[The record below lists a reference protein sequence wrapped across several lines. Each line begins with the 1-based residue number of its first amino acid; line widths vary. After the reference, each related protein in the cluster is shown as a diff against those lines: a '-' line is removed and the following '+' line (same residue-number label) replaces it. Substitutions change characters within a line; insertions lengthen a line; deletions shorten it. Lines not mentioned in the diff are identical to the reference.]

1 MSQSIWTRCEGSSR
15 VRPLALEPWRVVES
29 QFITSTRKLVDSDDE
44 QEVLERLLDKAKP
57 PLPRD
62 PALTRLHF
70 LLFTPFRYPPLPR
83 GSRFG
88 TRAERGIWYGS
99 LLLPTAFAEV
109 AYYRLLFLH
118 GTAAA
123 LGTVTVELSAF
134 RAAVRAKRAVDL
146 TLPPFAAYARGI
158 SSPTSYVQSQRLGTA
173 MRESGV
179 EAAVYVSARD
189 QTRGKNVALFTPA
202 FARRTPSGLSTW
214 VCSATRERVEISKK
228 DVFRRQRLAF
238 RREDF
243 EVGGALPA
251 PAL

>member
-15 VRPLALEPWRVVES
+15 LRPLALEPWRVVES
-29 QFITSTRKLVDSDDE
+29 QFITATRKLVDSDEE
-44 QEVLERLLDKAKP
+44 QEILERLLEKAKP
-57 PLPRD
+57 PLPPD
-62 PALTRLHF
+62 PALARLHF
-70 LLFTPFRYPPLPR
+70 LLFTPFRHLPLPR

-88 TRAERGIWYGS
+88 TRVERGIWYGA

-118 GTAAA
+118 GTAAS

-134 RAAVRAKRAVDL
+134 RATVRAKRAIDL
-146 TLPPFAAYARGI
+146 TRAPFAAYVRTI
-158 SSPTSYVQSQRLGTA
+158 SSPTTYAHSQPLGAA

-189 QTRGKNVALFTPA
+189 RARGKNVALFAPA

-228 DVFRRQRLAF
+228 DVFRRQRF
-238 RREDF
+238 VYPREDF
-243 EVGGALPA
+243 EVGGVLPA
-251 PAL
+251 PAV